1 MDEAK
6 ITQIQNENN
15 RLREEN
21 KMLHERNQWL
31 EKYLGF
37 NREYID
43 MAARLKAIEYIVR
56 TSSSYIDVESLAIVL
71 GIPVPKEDDD

>member
-1 MDEAK
+1 MDDTK
-6 ITQIQNENN
+6 ILAMQNEI
-15 RLREEN
+15 
-21 KMLHERNQWL
+21 
-31 EKYLGF
+31 